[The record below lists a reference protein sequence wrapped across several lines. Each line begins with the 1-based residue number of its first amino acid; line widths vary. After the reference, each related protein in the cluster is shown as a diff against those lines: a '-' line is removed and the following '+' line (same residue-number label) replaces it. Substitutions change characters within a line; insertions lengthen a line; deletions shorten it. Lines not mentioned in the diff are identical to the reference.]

1 MRFAKLISTFMKIS
15 QISNKMQEKMP
26 ILPAG
31 KIVKENSTKFV
42 LVNTSMLYP
51 LVTTWFSSVLCS
63 WSHVSFWSF
72 PSNLVFL
79 LVLYLALF
87 FFFFSWKTLL
97 LPQLQSLLLCRW
109 LWIFPL
115 SRELLQ
121 RAILCLPLWA
131 GHLTQATII
140 SHLDYCNKLLTVF
153 LPCL

>member
-26 ILPAG
+26 ILPAV
-31 KIVKENSTKFV
+31 KIVKGNSTKSVWVNIV
-42 LVNTSMLYP
+42 LCPWVS
-51 LVTTWFSSVLCS
+51 TWFSSVLCS

-72 PSNLVFL
+72 PSNLAFL
-79 LVLYLALF
+79 LVLYLALS

-115 SRELLQ
+115 ARELLQ
-121 RAILCLPLWA
+121 RASLCVPLWA